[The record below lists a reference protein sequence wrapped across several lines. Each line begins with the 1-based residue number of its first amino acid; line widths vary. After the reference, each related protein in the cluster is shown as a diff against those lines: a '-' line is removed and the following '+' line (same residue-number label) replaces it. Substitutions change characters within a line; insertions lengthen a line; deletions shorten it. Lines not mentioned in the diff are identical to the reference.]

1 MAEQHRSER
10 RKLDEGQEK
19 RWAIETQARAARM
32 SRGFRGLWDRVT
44 GRHAEIKRQNER
56 EAWQAWQRDQ
66 AQREALIAA
75 QLEERQRLQ
84 ARIVEVRKA
93 HEQERAQLEADI
105 AAFLSGRKSESDLE
119 RTRETALKR
128 GRSRQDRRRDRD
140 IPDPDLDLDLGL

>member
-44 GRHAEIKRQNER
+44 GRHAETKRQNER

-66 AQREALIAA
+66 AQREDLIAA

-84 ARIVEVRKA
+84 ARMIEVHKA
-93 HEQERAQLEADI
+93 HTQERAQLEADI
-105 AAFLSGRKSESDLE
+105 AAFLAGRKSESDLE
-119 RTRETALKR
+119 RTREAAPKR

-140 IPDPDLDLDLGL
+140 IPDPELDLGL